1 MGTDER
7 FSAASAPGREDSGER
22 GLDDILAAVV
32 KELVDSIPVEGKEE
46 GWHRIRQKLYS
57 GAPRRRAAN
66 RLPVLAACLVGIF
79 LLVAIYNIPGVK
91 AWSLGVIIE
100 YQEALSGRVRKYITR
115 ILPEPEES
123 FTAYD
128 LWEGDE
134 RLAELLDSLPF
145 SPLLVPPSEGG
156 WTLSGMDVKRLDPN
170 IYLILEYMNEE
181 GHKARLFQRPL
192 KRAHDHTQ
200 LYDSEEATL
209 STHSVRGVQVALLV
223 YKSGSTGA
231 SWYEAGLQLSLSCT
245 GGEEVALD
253 FVKKLAKAER
263 SP

>member
-1 MGTDER
+1 MDETLCV
-7 FSAASAPGREDSGER
+7 GRKRDCEDGDNKK
-22 GLDDILAAVV
+22 LDELFAEAVEQMV
-32 KELVDSIPVEGKEE
+32 KRIPVAGKEE
-46 GWHRIRQKLYS
+46 GWLRIRRELYS
-57 GAPRRRAAN
+57 GAPRRRRTAT
-66 RLPVLAACLVGIF
+66 RYSILAACLAGI
-79 LLVAIYNIPGVK
+79 LLLLAIYNIPGVK

-100 YQEALSGRVRKYITR
+100 YQEVLPGRVRKYITR
-115 ILPEPEES
+115 ILPDPEES

-134 RLAELLDSLPF
+134 KLAELLDSLPF
-145 SPLLVPPSEGG
+145 SPLVIPPSEGN
-156 WTLSGMDVKRLDPN
+156 WTLSGMDVKRLDPD

-181 GHKARLFQRPL
+181 GYKARLFQRPL

-200 LYDSEEATL
+200 LYDREEATL

-223 YKSGSTGA
+223 YNSGSAGA

-253 FVKKLAKAER
+253 FVEKLAKAER